1 MKTHKI
7 SWLNIPGYI
16 PESLNPIVGCSK
28 ISPGCEHCYAE
39 RMARRLAAMDVAG
52 YNDGVLTSTGN
63 WGGKTVLVESAL
75 EKPMHWNKPRAIF
88 INSMG
93 DLFHEN
99 TPYEWI
105 DQVFAIA
112 ALCPQHLFLV
122 LSKRAERMA
131 KYFNDKNTAGR
142 ILTSKMGAGF
152 DSNTYFNL
160 SVDIPLGNVWL
171 GVSAENQEQYDNR
184 IRNLLS
190 CPAAIRFVSG
200 EPLLGAIHADYI
212 GMLDWVI
219 CGGESGPGA
228 RPMNPDW
235 ARSLRDQCMD
245 SAVPFFFK
253 QHGSA
258 LWGTPYHQEPNK
270 GGDVLDGRRWHE
282 FPSIK

>member
-7 SWLNIPGYI
+7 GWLNIPGYI
-16 PESLNPIVGCSK
+16 PETWNPIVGCSK

-105 DQVFAIA
+105 DRVFAIA

-131 KYFNDKNTAGR
+131 KYIIGGAFNDDTVAR
-142 ILTSKMGAGF
+142 VSIAASKIKVPV
-152 DSNTYFNL
+152 
-160 SVDIPLGNVWL
+160 SVRWPLPNVWL

-282 FPSIK
+282 FPGGES